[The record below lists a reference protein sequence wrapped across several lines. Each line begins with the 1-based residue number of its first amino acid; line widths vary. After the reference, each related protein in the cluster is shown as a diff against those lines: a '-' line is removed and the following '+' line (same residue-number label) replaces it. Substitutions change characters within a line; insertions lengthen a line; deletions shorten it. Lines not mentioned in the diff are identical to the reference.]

1 MSCNISGKG
10 ELGKLAA
17 YPWMNNTART
27 KTYLQFSNKIPNYY
41 KEPDTKRPISMMAVI
56 IKTLNEIH
64 RLES

>member
-1 MSCNISGKG
+1 
-10 ELGKLAA
+10 
-17 YPWMNNTART
+17 MNNTART